1 MGTLMSG
8 PQYPID
14 NLNDSNLLSRDQ
26 FTPESG
32 DQELARIRYLAAATD
47 ELLDTPETG
56 DALRRLVQFTVPE
69 LCDCACY
76 AVPCRTSGL
85 LRTVVF
91 HHRDAATVATARELL
106 DRFPSRVDDPWG
118 AGRAFR
124 TGEAGI
130 LSVTGEDLRQAVALS
145 DEHLFALRKLQLNA
159 LMHVP
164 LVVRGE
170 VVGVFGMAQCGSR
183 VFEPADLHVAVAL
196 SRRASAVVDRAHLY
210 LAELEARKRAEES
223 AARLRDLAHVTVQVL
238 QHPLL
243 DDTLRAIL
251 EGARGLLASDFASI
265 MLAEVHGGQSRLR
278 LVASVGLS
286 EHARRNTMVP
296 PGDGIAGRIAE
307 THEPLIVEDVST
319 FDPHSPLLA
328 EGIRSVV
335 GVPLMA
341 EGRLLG
347 VINTGT
353 HTPHSYS
360 AEDRAMLELLAA
372 RASSAIV
379 RARLYEAERKAR
391 GYAERLQRVTAALSE
406 AVTPDEVMS
415 VVLEHAREA
424 LRARTSVMALTSED
438 GRSIVVTRVLGDPM
452 LAPVEGSTFALTDGY
467 PLADVVRERKALW
480 LGDGDASS
488 GTGARAWAA
497 LPLEVEGRAV
507 GALTVAFGEPHEF
520 SEEDRALALAV
531 SRQAAQALE
540 RSRLF
545 EAERDAR
552 REAVEGRTRAAFLAD
567 ASAVLASTL
576 DYQATLEAVARVAVP
591 ALADCCAIHMLEG
604 LPDEVRP
611 SARLRRLAEASTPP
625 PDGNAGPA
633 AGTGAE
639 PESDGT
645 ARGWPPIEM
654 LAGVMRLGRT
664 AVHRLA
670 GSDAPAASRHAAADS
685 RSTSGANL
693 LIVPILAQGRTL
705 GTISLCMTHSGRH
718 YDDSDRTL
726 AEELAHR
733 TAVSLE
739 QAWLYRAAQQA
750 NAAKAEFLGTI
761 SHELR
766 TPLNAIIGYSDLLG
780 DGISGPINEAQ
791 AHHLDRVRSS
801 ARHLLILIDETLAFA
816 RSETDK
822 DPVLLEEVDLST
834 LAREA
839 TSDFADEVSE
849 RGIVLEWSVEPNL
862 EVIHS
867 DHAKIRQILRNLLS
881 NASKFTQ
888 KGGVSLHVRG
898 DGDGVVLE
906 VSDTGIGIS
915 AQNLPRIFEPFWQVE
930 QSRTRRVGGTGIG
943 LSVARKY
950 AEMLGGTLSVRS
962 APGKGSTFTLRLP
975 RDLPGVM

>member
-1 MGTLMSG
+1 MSG
-8 PQYPID
+8 PQYPLD
-14 NLNDSNLLSRDQ
+14 NLKDRNRSTRDQ

-32 DQELARIRYLAAATD
+32 DQELARIRFLAAATD
-47 ELLDTPETG
+47 ELLDTSEMD

-69 LCDCACY
+69 VCDCACY
-76 AVPCRTSGL
+76 AVPCRVTGT
-85 LRTVVF
+85 LRVEVF
-91 HHRDAATVATARELL
+91 HHSDPDTVAAAQNLL
-106 DRFPSRVDDPWG
+106 ERFPSRLDDAYG
-118 AGRAFR
+118 AGRVFR
-124 TGEAGI
+124 TGEPEI
-130 LSVTGEDLRQAVALS
+130 LAATGDDLQRMVAVS
-145 DEHLFALRKLQLNA
+145 DEHRIALQQLRLNA
-159 LMHVP
+159 LMYVP
-164 LVVRGE
+164 LMVRGE

-183 VFEPADLHVAVAL
+183 VFDTADLQMAVSLA
-196 SRRASAVVDRAHLY
+196 RRASAVVDRARLY
-210 LAELEARKRAEES
+210 LAEQEARRRAEQS
-223 AARLRDLAHVTVQVL
+223 AARLRDLAHVTVKVL

-243 DDTLRAIL
+243 DDTLRAVL
-251 EGARGLLASDFASI
+251 EGVRGLLASDFASI
-265 MLAEVHGGQSRLR
+265 MLTEVHAGQTRLR
-278 LVASVGLS
+278 LRASVGLS
-286 EHARRNTMVP
+286 EHARQNPMVP

-307 THEPLIVEDVST
+307 SHEPLIVDDVAA
-319 FDPHSPLLA
+319 FDPDSPLIA
-328 EGIRSVV
+328 EGVLSVV

-341 EGRLLG
+341 DGKLLG
-347 VINTGT
+347 VINAGT
-353 HTPHSYS
+353 HTSHRYS

-379 RARLYEAERKAR
+379 RARLYEAERRAR

-438 GRSIVVTRVLGDPM
+438 GQSIVVTRVLGEPV

-480 LGDGDASS
+480 LGDQDSPA

-520 SEEDRALALAV
+520 SEEDREFALAV
-531 SRQAAQALE
+531 ARQAAQALE

-552 REAVEGRTRAAFLAD
+552 REAVAGRSRAAFLAD

-576 DYQATLEAVARVAVP
+576 DYRGTLEAVAHVAVP
-591 ALADCCAIHMLEG
+591 RLADWCAVDMLDG

-611 SARLRRLAEASTPP
+611 GTHLGRLAEASTPP
-625 PDGNAGPA
+625 PGESATSPDGRDESHDDDAPA
-633 AGTGAE
+633 R
-639 PESDGT
+639 
-645 ARGWPPIEM
+645 ARPPTEV
-654 LAGVMRLGRT
+654 LARVMRRGRT
-664 AVHRLA
+664 AVHAITAKGEVRPVA
-670 GSDAPAASRHAAADS
+670 DTPPDAE
-685 RSTSGANL
+685 RSALPNL
-693 LIVPILAQGRTL
+693 LVVPILAQGRTI
-705 GTISLCMTHSGRH
+705 GTISLCYTHSGRH
-718 YDDSDRTL
+718 YDDADRML
-726 AEELAHR
+726 AEELASR

-780 DGISGPINEAQ
+780 EGISGPVNEKQ
-791 AHHLDRVRSS
+791 VHQLDRVRTS
-801 ARHLLILIDETLAFA
+801 ARHLLLLIDETLAFA

-822 DPVLLEEVDLST
+822 DPVLLEEVDLRA

-839 TSDFADEVSE
+839 ASDFADEVAE
-849 RGIVLEWSVEPNL
+849 RGMVLEWKVDADMT
-862 EVIHS
+862 VIYS
-867 DHAKIRQILRNLLS
+867 DHAKVRQILRNLLS
-881 NASKFTQ
+881 NATKFTQ
-888 KGGVSLHVRG
+888 KGGVNLQVRG
-898 DGDGVVLE
+898 DGDAVALE

-915 AQNLPRIFEPFWQVE
+915 AENLPRIFEPFWQVE

-975 RDLPGVM
+975 RDMSGVM